1 VNWLN
6 SNGAGAGALG
16 IGLAILLVA
25 LACVALP
32 RGERYL
38 IRAPLL
44 LLAVHLAVRWIQ
56 SFTPPKSLDARLLT
70 ILGIFGLFGSMA
82 RSAFLLAIVSQP
94 ARRLWRPWPRIL
106 RDLLQAFLYFG
117 VGLVALRAGGVE
129 PTSLLATS
137 ALLTAVIGLSLQ
149 ETLGN
154 LFAGLSLQAQPP
166 FSVGDWLQY
175 ADGPSGI
182 GRVIE
187 INWRATHLVTIGEV
201 EVIVPNGVI
210 AKAPLRNF
218 SRPTPLM
225 RHETNI
231 VMPDSVPPNRIQ
243 NIVLRT
249 LSDLPGVLSTPPP
262 SVLVSHFID
271 RGTTYAIRYYVDD
284 FAKLEPIEG
293 ELRKRLWY
301 WFRRERIELPTP
313 RSRVESMP
321 EPFSI
326 TSLARSQSEPRAD
339 VKARLGGID
348 FLNGVSA
355 EVIERLALGTVSA
368 LYAAGEAVIVEG
380 ESGNELF
387 IIERGSVQ
395 VLVSRDDGPK
405 APVASLNAGH
415 FFGEAALLREEK
427 RSATVVAVTEC
438 ELLVISANAFR
449 AAAELDPSIAER
461 LTQKLASRL
470 TELRMAA
477 VDADPDEDEERRSL
491 MLMERIKR
499 FFHS

>member
-1 VNWLN
+1 VNWLD
-6 SNGAGAGALG
+6 SNGAGAGVLG
-16 IGLAILLVA
+16 MGLAVVLTA
-25 LACVALP
+25 LAFVALP

-38 IRAPLL
+38 IRAPVLL
-44 LLAVHLAVRWIQ
+44 FAVHVLVRSIDRYT
-56 SFTPPKSLDARLLT
+56 SRASLDARLLT
-70 ILGIFGLFGSMA
+70 FVGVFALFGCMA
-82 RSAFLLAIVSQP
+82 RSAFLLALMSQP

-106 RDLLQAFLYFG
+106 RDLLQGFLYFG
-117 VGLVALRAGGVE
+117 VALVALRAAGVE
-129 PTSLLATS
+129 PGSLLATS

-175 ADGPSGI
+175 ADGPNGI
-182 GRVIE
+182 GRVLE

-210 AKAPLRNF
+210 AKAPLKNF

-225 RHETNI
+225 RHETSI
-231 VMPDSVPPNRIQ
+231 VMPDGVPPHRIQ
-243 NIVLRT
+243 SIVLRT
-249 LSDLPGVLSTPPP
+249 LGDVPGVLSTPPP
-262 SVLVSHFID
+262 SVLVGQFID
-271 RGTTYAIRYYVDD
+271 RGATYVIRYYVDD

-321 EPFSI
+321 EPYSV
-326 TSLARSQSEPRAD
+326 TSLARSLSEPRPD
-339 VKARLGGID
+339 VRARLGGID
-348 FLNGVSA
+348 FLSGVGV
-355 EVIERLALGTVSA
+355 EVLDRLALGTVSA
-368 LYAAGEAVIVEG
+368 LYAPGEAIIVEG

-387 IIERGSVQ
+387 VIERGSVQ
-395 VLVSRDDGPK
+395 VFVTREEGVR
-405 APVASLNAGH
+405 APIASLQTGH

-438 ELLVISANAFR
+438 ELLVISASAFR
-449 AAAELDPSIAER
+449 AAAELDASIAER

-470 TELRMAA
+470 TELRRA
-477 VDADPDEDEERRSL
+477 VSDSSSNDDEERQSL
-491 MLMERIKR
+491 MLIERIKR